1 MNNLTIIKG
10 ETAVKFI
17 NILLVI
23 LCTCSASLFGQDKST
38 STGSLQLKIDVADDN
53 GVDAIT
59 QVVILK
65 NLVASEIEPFIQA
78 RLSRYGAVQVNDP
91 TNTIII
97 TDKPIKV
104 KDLVSLV
111 QKLDETGIKD
121 FLRLET
127 EAIKLKYIAPSKIMP
142 YVEKRLSSEGIISY
156 NDELNM
162 LVITDLKSRI
172 ENIKKILPQFDVMPK
187 QVVVELRIYD
197 LTSIKGSKTGLDL
210 FELLQTMDGS
220 GRFDVYERDYVSKN
234 QSNSTTTYN
243 PDYESKDY
251 RQNNDFQR
259 SKGANLYLNYEQI
272 ITAIEQNATQNKL
285 FLASN
290 PVLLVQNR
298 TWGQMSSEVSYYYD
312 HSKYQGLSYND
323 RVSVSLFPKITETD
337 IVELNIRINI
347 DNYTQS
353 TIDGF
358 LESNVT
364 TINNKTILLGKISKK
379 ISKTN
384 RRGIPYLKDI
394 PFLGF
399 FFGKE
404 VKVTEDH
411 QFLVLATPHIYEA
424 GSGMTDS
431 LNIKE

>member
-1 MNNLTIIKG
+1 MKSLNLAIAII
-10 ETAVKFI
+10 V
-17 NILLVI
+17 V
-23 LCTCSASLFGQDKST
+23 ASLNLYAQDKSN
-38 STGSLQLKIDVADDN
+38 STGRLQLNIDVADDN

-97 TDKPIKV
+97 TDKPTKV

-127 EAIKLKYIAPSKIMP
+127 EAIKLKYIAPSKIRP

-187 QVVVELRIYD
+187 QVVVELKIYD
-197 LTSIKGSKTGLDL
+197 LTSITGTKTGLDL
-210 FELLQTMDGS
+210 FEMLQTMNGT
-220 GRFDVYERDYVSKN
+220 GG
-234 QSNSTTTYN
+234 
-243 PDYESKDY
+243 Y
-251 RQNNDFQR
+251 RI
-259 SKGANLYLNYEQI
+259 SKGDYASKQYSNNNNSENNYYSQSSNFNRSLNADLYVNYDQI
-272 ITAIEQNATQNKL
+272 IDNIEQNAAQNKL

-312 HSKYQGLSYND
+312 HSQYQGLGYND

-337 IVELNIRINI
+337 IVELNVRINI

-364 TINNKTILLGKISKK
+364 TVNNKTILLGKISKK
-379 ISKTN
+379 ITKTN

-394 PFLGF
+394 PVLGF

>member
-1 MNNLTIIKG
+1 M
-10 ETAVKFI
+10 KFV

-23 LCTCSASLFGQDKST
+23 LCVCSASLMAQDKSS

-59 QVVILK
+59 QVVVLK

-111 QKLDETGIKD
+111 QRLDETGIKD

-127 EAIKLKYIAPSKIMP
+127 EAIKLKYIAPSKIRP
-142 YVEKRLSSEGIISY
+142 YIEKRLSSEGIISY

-187 QVVVELRIYD
+187 QVVVELKIYD
-197 LTSIKGSKTGLDL
+197 LTSIKGSKIGLDL
-210 FELLQTMDGS
+210 FEMLQTMNGS
-220 GRFDVYERDYVSKN
+220 VSYHVSKSDYVNKQYSNNNSSENDYYSK
-234 QSNSTTTYN
+234 SNN
-243 PDYESKDY
+243 F
-251 RQNNDFQR
+251 NR
-259 SKGANLYLNYEQI
+259 SSDANLYVNYDQI
-272 ITAIEQNATQNKL
+272 IDNIEQNSAQNKL

-290 PVLLVQNR
+290 PVMLVQNR
-298 TWGQMSSEVSYYYD
+298 TWGQMSSEVRYYYE
-312 HSKYQGLSYND
+312 HSQYDGISYND

-337 IVELNIRINI
+337 IVELNVRINI

-353 TIDGF
+353 TIDGY
-358 LESNVT
+358 LECNVT
-364 TINNKTILLGKISKK
+364 TVNNKTILLGKISKK
-379 ISKTN
+379 ITKTD

-411 QFLVLATPHIYEA
+411 QFLVLVTPHIYEA
-424 GSGMTDS
+424 GAGMTDS
-431 LNIKE
+431 LKIQE

>member
-1 MNNLTIIKG
+1 MKSLNLAIAII
-10 ETAVKFI
+10 V
-17 NILLVI
+17 V
-23 LCTCSASLFGQDKST
+23 ASLNLYAQDKSN
-38 STGSLQLKIDVADDN
+38 STGRLQLNIDVADDN

-97 TDKPIKV
+97 TDKPTKV

-127 EAIKLKYIAPSKIMP
+127 EAIKLKYIAPSKIRP

-187 QVVVELRIYD
+187 QVVVELKIYD
-197 LTSIKGSKTGLDL
+197 LTSITGSKTGLDL
-210 FELLQTMDGS
+210 FEMLQTMNGTGS
-220 GRFDVYERDYVSKN
+220 YRISKGDYTNKQYSN
-234 QSNSTTTYN
+234 NNNSENNYYSQSNN
-243 PDYESKDY
+243 F
-251 RQNNDFQR
+251 NR
-259 SKGANLYLNYEQI
+259 SLNADLYVNYDQI
-272 ITAIEQNATQNKL
+272 IDNIEQNAAQNKL

-312 HSKYQGLSYND
+312 HSQYQGLGYND

-337 IVELNIRINI
+337 IVELNVRINI

-364 TINNKTILLGKISKK
+364 TVNNKTILLGKISKK
-379 ISKTN
+379 ITKTN

-394 PFLGF
+394 PVLGF